1 MLTNITNEINKSLIL
16 ELSNGQDVGGMIGGY
31 CEDGFP
37 IYYANDEMA
46 HMLGYTDVDDLISG
60 ICGLVANTIYPE
72 DMDRVVKELNHG
84 KFYEGMTYKVTYRM
98 PKKDGTLLWTID
110 KGKVIRA
117 EDGRLAIISICNDMT
132 EFIDHVTELEQL
144 NKYSKSTL
152 ENMPGGYHRCKT
164 EEGYPFLYISNR
176 FCEMFGYTREEI
188 QTEFDNK
195 FMNMLHPE
203 DIKKSIEY
211 AELLK
216 QSSNENVIDVTF
228 RMKSKKGYIYVSNSA
243 SLVTVGNE
251 TFYQGTLTDITN
263 FVINRKNQ
271 DEILKEQ
278 LMVFDTLARHFKNV
292 YWLDLEKR
300 TARILKLDA
309 SYVDV
314 PGKEDHQEFSFDD
327 ALKNWINTIVY
338 IEDKEKVKNTITIE
352 NIKKAFETQDEFV
365 GNYRSFVNGKI
376 HHFQY
381 SFGKADKDGTKAI
394 AGFQNIDDIIEEHQE
409 IEKEKREKEI
419 AHQKEVEEQLEIIN
433 ALSKSFRNVFV
444 ANLSEGTARALRLE
458 DSYTVKAIR
467 DVSNITFP
475 FDAVVDRWVRET
487 VHPDD
492 KKRIKETLNVQNIR
506 QVFSKQDK
514 YVGTYRNIE
523 DGVVHYYQY
532 DFRRVGNTDN
542 VVVGFQ
548 LIDKIVEEQKENQ
561 KREQEHAEVVNS
573 LSTIYST
580 IFRADIITHEYEIL
594 TSVPLMRKIATN
606 KGNFDDVKDIIIESF
621 IEPEFRKQMHEF
633 LNINTLANRL
643 EKVNT
648 ITMDYKAPTGKWIQA
663 RFIAKRRDEH
673 GKAVEAL
680 YVARNITEEKTRDLK
695 QQEFLR
701 EALSAAEQANKA
713 KTTFLNNMSHD
724 IRTPMNAIIGFTNLA
739 QKNMDNSALVKDY
752 LNKISTSSN
761 HLLSLINNI
770 LDMSRIES
778 GNVKLDEKSVH
789 ISSLL
794 EDLRAMVQSLI
805 TSKNLNLYINT
816 QDVVHEDVLTDKLR
830 LNQMLLNIVGNAIK
844 FTEPSGEIDI
854 CLIEKPC
861 SMKDYATYEFTVKDN
876 GIGMSKEFVGHIFD
890 TFSREYSSTVSGIQ
904 GTGLGMAI
912 TKNIVDMMG
921 GNIQVESEEGK
932 GSLFTVTLNL
942 RLASEVVQ
950 EKDKKTKHDYKG
962 KHILLVEDNALN
974 REIASSILEE
984 TGLTIDSVEDGD
996 IAVERIK
1003 EKPSDTYD
1011 LILMDVQ
1018 MPRMDGYT
1026 ATREIRNLDDKQKAN
1041 IPIVA
1046 VTANAFEED
1055 KKKAIESGMN
1065 GHISKPI
1072 NIEEIAQ
1079 VLDEI
1084 FAVKKV

>member
-1 MLTNITNEINKSLIL
+1 MLTNISNEKNISLML
-16 ELSNGQDVGGMIGGY
+16 ELSGGQDVGMIGGY

-37 IYYANDEMA
+37 IYYANDKMA
-46 HMLGYTDVDDLISG
+46 HMLGYTDVDELIDS
-60 ICGLVANTIYPE
+60 IHGLVANTIHPE
-72 DMDRVVKELNHG
+72 DMDRVVKELNYG
-84 KFYEGMTYKVTYRM
+84 EFYEGMTYKVTYRM
-98 PKKDGTLLWTID
+98 PKKDGTSLWTID

-117 EDGRLAIISICNDMT
+117 EDGRLAIISICSDMT
-132 EFIDHVTELEQL
+132 EFIDRHAELERL
-144 NKYSKSTL
+144 NEFSKSTL
-152 ENMPGGYHRCKT
+152 ENMPGGYHRCAA
-164 EEGYPFLYISNR
+164 EEGYPFLYISDR

-188 QTEFDNK
+188 KTKFDNK

-203 DIKKSIEY
+203 DTKTTIAY
-211 AELLK
+211 TELLK
-216 QSSNENVIDVTF
+216 QSSNENVVDAIY
-228 RMKSKKGYIYVSNSA
+228 RMKGKNGYIWVSDST
-243 SLVTVGNE
+243 SLVTVGNK
-251 TFYQGTLTDITN
+251 TFYQGTLTDITS
-263 FVINRKNQ
+263 FVTQRTNQ
-271 DEILKEQ
+271 DELLREQ
-278 LMVFDTLARHFKNV
+278 LMVFDTLARNFKNV
-292 YWLDLEKR
+292 YWLDLEKK

-314 PGKEDHQEFSFDD
+314 PGKDNHQEFSFD
-327 ALKNWINTIVY
+327 AVVKNWINTLVY
-338 IEDKEKVKNTITIE
+338 IEDREKVRSAITIE
-352 NIKKAFETQDEFV
+352 NIKKVFETQDEFV
-365 GNYRSFVNGKI
+365 GNYRSLVDGKI

-394 AGFQNIDDIIEEHQE
+394 AGFQNIDDIIEEHLE
-409 IEKEKREKEI
+409 IEKVEREKEA

-444 ANLSEGTARALRLE
+444 ANLSEGTARAIRLA
-458 DSYTVKAIR
+458 DTYNVKAIR
-467 DVSNITFP
+467 DVSKQTFQ

-506 QVFSKQDK
+506 QVFAKQDK

-532 DFRRVGNTDN
+532 DFRRVGDTDN

-548 LIDKIVEEQKENQ
+548 LIDKIVEEQQENQ
-561 KREQEHAEVVNS
+561 KREKEHAEVVNS

-580 IFRADIITHEYEIL
+580 IIRADIMTHEYEIL
-594 TSVPLMRKIATN
+594 TSVPLMGKVASN
-606 KGNFDDVKDIIIESF
+606 KGIFDDVKDTVIESF
-621 IEPEFRKQMHEF
+621 MQPEFRKPLSEF
-633 LNINTLANRL
+633 LDLTTLSDRF

-648 ITMDYKAPTGKWIQA
+648 LTMDYKALTGNWMQA
-663 RFIAKRRDEH
+663 RFIAKRRDEN
-673 GKAVEAL
+673 GRAVETL
-680 YVARNITEEKTRDLK
+680 YVARDITEEKNRDLK

-701 EALSAAEQANKA
+701 EALSAAEQASKA

-739 QKNMDNSALVKDY
+739 QKHLDNNALVEDY
-752 LNKISTSSN
+752 LSKISTSSN
-761 HLLSLINNI
+761 HLLSLINYI

-778 GNVKLDEKSVH
+778 GTVKLDEKTVH
-789 ISSLL
+789 IPDLL
-794 EDLRAMVQSLI
+794 QDLKAMVQSLI
-805 TSKNLNLYINT
+805 SSKSLNLLIDT

-830 LNQMLLNIVGNAIK
+830 LNQVLLNIVGNAIK
-844 FTEPSGEIDI
+844 FTNPGGEIDI

-861 SMKDYATYEFTVKDN
+861 SMKDYATYVFTVKDN

-921 GNIQVESEEGK
+921 GDIQVESEEGK
-932 GSLFTVTLNL
+932 GSLFTVTLNFK
-942 RLASEVVQ
+942 LAYGIIQ
-950 EKDKKTKHDYKG
+950 EQDKKTRLDYSG
-962 KHILLVEDNALN
+962 KRVLLVEDNELN
-974 REIASSILEE
+974 REIATSILEE
-984 TGLTIDSVEDGD
+984 TGMTIDSVEDGD
-996 IAVERIK
+996 IAVEKIK
-1003 EKPSDTYD
+1003 NEPSDTYD

-1026 ATREIRNLDDKQKAN
+1026 ATREIRNLDDKKKAS
-1041 IPIVA
+1041 IPIIA

-1065 GHISKPI
+1065 GHIIKPI
-1072 NIEEIAQ
+1072 SIEEIAK